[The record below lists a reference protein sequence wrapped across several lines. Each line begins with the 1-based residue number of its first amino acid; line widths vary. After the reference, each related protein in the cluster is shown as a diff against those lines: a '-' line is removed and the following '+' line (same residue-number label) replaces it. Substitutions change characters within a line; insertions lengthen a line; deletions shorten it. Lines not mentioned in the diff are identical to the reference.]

1 MDAALHPRDFDAI
14 NLADNELPGVADC
27 GGAREVRDFCV
38 RNAGGSGEFIGESA
52 EAGAED
58 ERDFWTELGFFLNE
72 AGGRF
77 GADELRVC
85 FRRGRTFCRGTHV
98 RIPTMQADIRLAMV
112 PASMARMPNLASWLR
127 CSGASA
133 PMPPI
138 WMPIELKFAKPQR
151 ANVAMANVR
160 GSSEPFIRPSCP
172 KATNSLITMRVPS
185 RLPIFAASCHG
196 TPISHATGAKIQ
208 PKTVCKLSGNQAMCG
223 QL

>member
-1 MDAALHPRDFDAI
+1 MDAALHSGDFDAI
-14 NLADNELPGVADC
+14 NLADDELSGVADC
-27 GGAREVRDFCV
+27 GGAGEVRDFCV
-38 RNAGGSGEFIGESA
+38 RNAGGSGEFIGEGP

-58 ERDFWTELGFFLNE
+58 ERDFWAELDFFLNE
-72 AGGRF
+72 TRGGF

-98 RIPTMQADIRLAMV
+98 RIPTMQADIRFAIV

-138 WMPIELKFAKPQR
+138 WMPIELKLAKPQR
-151 ANVAMANVR
+151 AKVAMAKVR
-160 GSSEPFIRPSCP
+160 GSSAPFMRPSWP
-172 KATNSLITMRVPS
+172 KATNSLMTIRVPR
-185 RLPIFAASCHG
+185 RLPIFAASCQG
-196 TPISHATGAKIQ
+196 TPMSQATGAKIQ